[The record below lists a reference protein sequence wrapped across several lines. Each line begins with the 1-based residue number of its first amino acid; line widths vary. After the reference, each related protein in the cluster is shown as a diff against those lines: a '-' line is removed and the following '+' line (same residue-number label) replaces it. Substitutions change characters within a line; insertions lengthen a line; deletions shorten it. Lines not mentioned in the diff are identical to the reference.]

1 MIHDIEPKHLYNEW
15 KPNAVPKRSSAVVQF
30 CGRNLLCR
38 IDDNGLKLPSRAM
51 FPDGDERFTYLFE
64 LDGREYYLLRDE
76 TPRGPDGWTYRD
88 INIFRTE
95 QPKEIAFAAVSAWH
109 LCCWYRDTRFCG
121 RCGTP
126 LEHDVNERM
135 MHCPRCGNMIF
146 PRINPSV
153 IVAVTHGDYL
163 LLTQYANRP
172 GATRTA
178 LIAGFTDEDRQL
190 LENFKARGEANG
202 VKGLEIIDR
211 KRMDELDPSAGGNF
225 AMWCPARG
233 ILDPFLY
240 TIALAENAVRNG
252 VEYHLNCAFTGETK
266 QADGTHLLHTTRG
279 DFLTRWVVNSAG
291 LSSAEVSTQLGIP
304 GYVIKPVKGE
314 YFVLDKLAG
323 QFARIPVYPAP
334 NRDNTFDTHAT
345 PTVDGNV
352 LVGPDSQL
360 ARDFQDYESTQAA
373 MDGLIESGSRMFKH
387 MDRGYFIRNFAGIRP
402 KRIDPETGAVQDF
415 VLECRDEVPGVV
427 NLVGIES
434 PGLASALPLARRAV
448 ALIAQREKL

>member
-76 TPRGPDGWTYRD
+76 TPREPDGWTYRD

-178 LIAGFTDEDRQL
+178 LIAGFTE
-190 LENFKARGEANG
+190 F
-202 VKGLEIIDR
+202 
-211 KRMDELDPSAGGNF
+211 
-225 AMWCPARG
+225 
-233 ILDPFLY
+233 
-240 TIALAENAVRNG
+240 
-252 VEYHLNCAFTGETK
+252 GETAEQTVHREVMEEVGLK
-266 QADGTHLLHTTRG
+266 VKTDALHIEQALHTRG
-279 DFLTRWVVNSAG
+279 A
-291 LSSAEVSTQLGIP
+291 
-304 GYVIKPVKGE
+304 
-314 YFVLDKLAG
+314 
-323 QFARIPVYPAP
+323 
-334 NRDNTFDTHAT
+334 
-345 PTVDGNV
+345 
-352 LVGPDSQL
+352 
-360 ARDFQDYESTQAA
+360 
-373 MDGLIESGSRMFKH
+373 
-387 MDRGYFIRNFAGIRP
+387 
-402 KRIDPETGAVQDF
+402 
-415 VLECRDEVPGVV
+415 
-427 NLVGIES
+427 VGIE
-434 PGLASALPLARRAV
+434 RRGGMMNTD
-448 ALIAQREKL
+448 LHTRTTLHL

>member
-76 TPRGPDGWTYRD
+76 TPREPDGWTYRD
-88 INIFRTE
+88 IGIFRTE
-95 QPKEIAFAAVSAWH
+95 QPKKIAFAVVSAWH

-135 MHCPRCGNMIF
+135 MHCPKCGNMIF

-178 LIAGFTDEDRQL
+178 LIAGFTEFGETAEQTVHREVMEEVGLKIKNLRYYKSQPWGILRRRAAARLLVRAGRRRDHPSRQL
-190 LENFKARGEANG
+190 R
-202 VKGLEIIDR
+202 
-211 KRMDELDPSAGGNF
+211 AGGRRVGQ
-225 AMWCPARG
+225 PRG
-233 ILDPFLY
+233 
-240 TIALAENAVRNG
+240 A
-252 VEYHLNCAFTGETK
+252 
-266 QADGTHLLHTTRG
+266 
-279 DFLTRWVVNSAG
+279 
-291 LSSAEVSTQLGIP
+291 
-304 GYVIKPVKGE
+304 
-314 YFVLDKLAG
+314 
-323 QFARIPVYPAP
+323 AP
-334 NRDNTFDTHAT
+334 R
-345 PTVDGNV
+345 
-352 LVGPDSQL
+352 
-360 ARDFQDYESTQAA
+360 
-373 MDGLIESGSRMFKH
+373 
-387 MDRGYFIRNFAGIRP
+387 
-402 KRIDPETGAVQDF
+402 
-415 VLECRDEVPGVV
+415 
-427 NLVGIES
+427 
-434 PGLASALPLARRAV
+434 LP
-448 ALIAQREKL
+448 

>member
-1 MIHDIEPKHLYNEW
+1 MLAEAAKIGYTIGEKYAKATNSGGRAMIHDIEPKHLYNEW

-135 MHCPRCGNMIF
+135 MHCPKCGNMIF

-172 GATRTA
+172 RRDAHGAHRG
-178 LIAGFTDEDRQL
+178 LYRVRRDRR
-190 LENFKARGEANG
+190 A
-202 VKGLEIIDR
+202 DR
-211 KRMDELDPSAGGNF
+211 SP
-225 AMWCPARG
+225 
-233 ILDPFLY
+233 
-240 TIALAENAVRNG
+240 
-252 VEYHLNCAFTGETK
+252 
-266 QADGTHLLHTTRG
+266 RG
-279 DFLTRWVVNSAG
+279 DGGGRPQG
-291 LSSAEVSTQLGIP
+291 Q
-304 GYVIKPVKGE
+304 KP
-314 YFVLDKLAG
+314 
-323 QFARIPVYPAP
+323 
-334 NRDNTFDTHAT
+334 
-345 PTVDGNV
+345 
-352 LVGPDSQL
+352 
-360 ARDFQDYESTQAA
+360 
-373 MDGLIESGSRMFKH
+373 
-387 MDRGYFIRNFAGIRP
+387 
-402 KRIDPETGAVQDF
+402 
-415 VLECRDEVPGVV
+415 
-427 NLVGIES
+427 
-434 PGLASALPLARRAV
+434 ALL
-448 ALIAQREKL
+448 

>member
-1 MIHDIEPKHLYNEW
+1 M
-15 KPNAVPKRSSAVVQF
+15 PKRSSAVVQF

-76 TPRGPDGWTYRD
+76 TPREPDGWTYRD

-178 LIAGFTDEDRQL
+178 LIAGFTEFGETAEQTVHREVIEEVGLKVKNLRYYKSQPWGISGGGL
-190 LENFKARGEANG
+190 LLGYWC
-202 VKGLEIIDR
+202 
-211 KRMDELDPSAGGNF
+211 ELDGDETIHLDNFELADGAWVSREELRENYTGN
-225 AMWCPARG
+225 G
-233 ILDPFLY
+233 
-240 TIALAENAVRNG
+240 IALTSEMIAEFA
-252 VEYHLNCAFTGETK
+252 
-266 QADGTHLLHTTRG
+266 
-279 DFLTRWVVNSAG
+279 AG
-291 LSSAEVSTQLGIP
+291 
-304 GYVIKPVKGE
+304 
-314 YFVLDKLAG
+314 
-323 QFARIPVYPAP
+323 
-334 NRDNTFDTHAT
+334 RD
-345 PTVDGNV
+345 PY
-352 LVGPDSQL
+352 S
-360 ARDFQDYESTQAA
+360 
-373 MDGLIESGSRMFKH
+373 
-387 MDRGYFIRNFAGIRP
+387 
-402 KRIDPETGAVQDF
+402 
-415 VLECRDEVPGVV
+415 LEAK
-427 NLVGIES
+427 N
-434 PGLASALPLARRAV
+434 
-448 ALIAQREKL
+448 

>member
-178 LIAGFTDEDRQL
+178 LIAGFTEFGETAEQTVHREVMEEVGLKVKNLRYYKSQPWGISGGGLLLGYWCELDGDETIHLD
-190 LENFKARGEANG
+190 NFELADGAWVSREELRRDYRDNG
-202 VKGLEIIDR
+202 VALTSEMIARFAVGESTSRCRNKMKKRGAEGSALSLCKGCS
-211 KRMDELDPSAGGNF
+211 DPF
-225 AMWCPARG
+225 PEQLQKEKVRG
-233 ILDPFLY
+233 I
-240 TIALAENAVRNG
+240 ENVKEIFSAAPPAFAAVEQQER
-252 VEYHLNCAFTGETK
+252 CA
-266 QADGTHLLHTTRG
+266 QQHPRRG
-279 DFLTRWVVNSAG
+279 DEQR
-291 LSSAEVSTQLGIP
+291 EQ
-304 GYVIKPVKGE
+304 
-314 YFVLDKLAG
+314 
-323 QFARIPVYPAP
+323 
-334 NRDNTFDTHAT
+334 
-345 PTVDGNV
+345 
-352 LVGPDSQL
+352 
-360 ARDFQDYESTQAA
+360 
-373 MDGLIESGSRMFKH
+373 SREPP
-387 MDRGYFIRNFAGIRP
+387 Y
-402 KRIDPETGAVQDF
+402 
-415 VLECRDEVPGVV
+415 
-427 NLVGIES
+427 
-434 PGLASALPLARRAV
+434 ARRAQQIEKRGGERAEKDV
-448 ALIAQREKL
+448 FAADGKRRRAEDETGQDVQRYPLPALCRVGLNACEHE

>member
-1 MIHDIEPKHLYNEW
+1 MEAERRAEKVERRRAVLRE
-15 KPNAVPKRSSAVVQF
+15 KPPRPHRRQ
-30 CGRNLLCR
+30 R
-38 IDDNGLKLPSRAM
+38 LKLPSRAM

-178 LIAGFTDEDRQL
+178 LIAGFTEFGETAEQTVHREVMEEVGLKIKNLRYYKSQPWASPAAGCCSATGASWTATRPSISTTL
-190 LENFKARGEANG
+190 SWRTARGSAVRSCAATTVTNG
-202 VKGLEIIDR
+202 VALTSEMIAAS
-211 KRMDELDPSAGGNF
+211 P
-225 AMWCPARG
+225 RG
-233 ILDPFLY
+233 
-240 TIALAENAVRNG
+240 
-252 VEYHLNCAFTGETK
+252 
-266 QADGTHLLHTTRG
+266 
-279 DFLTRWVVNSAG
+279 
-291 LSSAEVSTQLGIP
+291 
-304 GYVIKPVKGE
+304 
-314 YFVLDKLAG
+314 
-323 QFARIPVYPAP
+323 
-334 NRDNTFDTHAT
+334 
-345 PTVDGNV
+345 
-352 LVGPDSQL
+352 
-360 ARDFQDYESTQAA
+360 EST
-373 MDGLIESGSRMFKH
+373 SRCRNKKEK
-387 MDRGYFIRNFAGIRP
+387 RGAEG
-402 KRIDPETGAVQDF
+402 T
-415 VLECRDEVPGVV
+415 
-427 NLVGIES
+427 
-434 PGLASALPLARRAV
+434 ALSYAR
-448 ALIAQREKL
+448 L